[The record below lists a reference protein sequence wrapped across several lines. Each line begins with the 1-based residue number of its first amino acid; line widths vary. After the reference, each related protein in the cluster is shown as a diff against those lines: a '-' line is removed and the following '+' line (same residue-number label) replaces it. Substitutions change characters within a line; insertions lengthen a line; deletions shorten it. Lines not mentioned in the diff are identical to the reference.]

1 MDNHSLDRE
10 LIYYG
15 GRGEALRDVRGR
27 IRKVDMLAGAI
38 EPRAE
43 KRFSMGILETKPL
56 LG

>member
-10 LIYYG
+10 LPYYRKQG
-15 GRGEALRDVRGR
+15 QGFRDVRGR
-27 IRKVDMLAGAI
+27 IRKVDMLAAAI

-43 KRFSMGILETKPL
+43 KRFSMRILETKPL